1 MSRSGIARTIAL
13 VLSCLA
19 TAGGFAQAAPQA
31 QGIELP
37 MAKVVLFSSGVGYFE
52 HRGSVSGEALVLLP
66 FGSGEVNDALKSLVV
81 WDAPAAQGSP
91 SVSYPSQEGLDRALK
106 GLRVDLSGSPRVAE
120 LLARLRGAEITAD
133 VPDALTGRI
142 VSIEER
148 TVAKELGPEPFL
160 VLLAKDGLRAIP
172 LSRVTAIRFS
182 DRRVGEDFDR
192 ALALILSAQDTL
204 RKTLELRL
212 PGAGPRQAAVG
223 YVVEAPVWKASYRL
237 DLSGAKPWL
246 QGWAIVDNTTD
257 YDWKGVS
264 LSLVSGRPVSFVQ
277 DLYAPLYL
285 DRPLIPLAIAGTAA
299 PRSFESGMEPEP
311 LAFDKYAEEKAAPR
325 AKSEAPSPASRAM
338 AGAPGGAGL
347 GGAGLAAAA
356 VEAAQSRA
364 AGDQFEFTI
373 KRPVSLERRR
383 SAMLSLVAGEIAAEK
398 VSVLSPG
405 AARPMLG
412 ARLSNTTGTKLPAGP
427 ITVFDGGV
435 YAGDALLDFLPEKD
449 NRLIVYGE
457 DLAVSAIA
465 SSASSRETTAVT
477 VSKGVMTFLRRTTS
491 TRTYELRNA
500 SATPRTIVVEHP
512 LTPGAELFE
521 PKAYVEK
528 TASAYRFDLALPAA
542 GKASLS
548 VSERSPSRELVV
560 LSSLGVDAF
569 LSYSSSKDI
578 PQGIRDAL
586 KKAVELRRK
595 SDDAK
600 RSVSEL
606 QSRRGELASDQSR
619 LRDNLE
625 ATGRDSPQGQQ
636 YLKRLMDAEAAID
649 GLDTKIAE
657 ARKAS
662 QEAQAAYDG
671 YLAGL
676 TLE

>member
-1 MSRSGIARTIAL
+1 
-13 VLSCLA
+13 
-19 TAGGFAQAAPQA
+19 
-31 QGIELP
+31 

-52 HRGSVSGEALVLLP
+52 HRGALSGDALVLLP

-106 GLRVDLSGSPRVAE
+106 ALRVDLSGMPRVAE
-120 LLARLRGAEITAD
+120 LLARLRGAEVA
-133 VPDALTGRI
+133 VDAPETLTGRI
-142 VSIEER
+142 VSVEER

-160 VLLAKDGLRAIP
+160 VLLAEEGLRALP
-172 LSRVTAIRFS
+172 LSRLSAIRFS
-182 DRRVGEDFDR
+182 DRRVGEDFER
-192 ALALILSAQDTL
+192 ALALILSARDSL
-204 RKTLELRL
+204 RTTLELRL
-212 PGAGPRQAAVG
+212 PGSGSRQAAVG

-237 DLSGAKPWL
+237 DLSGVKPYL

-257 YDWKGVS
+257 YDWKDVS
-264 LSLVSGRPVSFVQ
+264 LSLVSGRPVSFIQ

-285 DRPLIPLAIAGTAA
+285 DRPVLPLAIAGTAA
-299 PRSFESGMEPEP
+299 PRVFESGMEPEP
-311 LAFDKYAEEKAAPR
+311 VADEDYAEDKAVIGR
-325 AKSEAPSPASRAM
+325 AKREAPAPAARAM
-338 AGAPGGAGL
+338 AGSGPGASL
-347 GGAGLAAAA
+347 GSPSLAASS

-373 KRPVSLERRR
+373 KRPVSLDRRR
-383 SAMLSLVAGEIAAEK
+383 SAMLSLVAGEIEAKK

-412 ARLSNTTGTKLPAGP
+412 ARLSNSTGLKLPAGP

-449 NRLIVYGE
+449 GRLVVYGE

-465 SSASSRETTAVT
+465 SMSSSRETVSVT
-477 VSKGVMTFLRRTTS
+477 VSKGVMTFLRRSTS

-500 SATPRTIVVEHP
+500 SATPRTVVIEHP
-512 LTPGAELFE
+512 ITPGSELFE
-521 PKAYVEK
+521 PKAFVEK
-528 TASAYRFDLALPAA
+528 TSSAYRFDLALPAS
-542 GKASLS
+542 GKASLT
-548 VSERSPSRELVV
+548 VSERSPSRESVALAP
-560 LSSLGVDAF
+560 LGPDAF

-586 KKAVELRRK
+586 KKAIELRRK
-595 SDDAK
+595 ADDSK
-600 RSVSEL
+600 RSLAEL
-606 QSRRGELASDQSR
+606 QANRADLAKDQTR
-619 LRDNLE
+619 LRDNL
-625 ATGRDSPQGQQ
+625 ASVGRDGPQGQQ

-649 GLDTKIAE
+649 GLDAKIAA

-662 QEAQAAYDG
+662 QEAQAAYEG
-671 YLAGL
+671 YLANL